1 MEPRT
6 SQLTLPDA
14 TDPAMPRPTLAKI
27 TICSR
32 RHAHPFGKPS
42 LSAEDVMVSS
52 RRNWELYV
60 NHRRAS
66 TEAVGCVQCVQAC
79 RITHWHTLF
88 QTTAIH
94 NGLAPTA

>member
-1 MEPRT
+1 MRNGAKDLAT
-6 SQLTLPDA
+6 DIADA
-14 TDPAMPRPTLAKI
+14 TDPAMPQPTLAKI
-27 TICSR
+27 TIYSR

-60 NHRRAS
+60 NHTRAS

-79 RITHWHTLF
+79 RITHWHTVPD
-88 QTTAIH
+88 H
-94 NGLAPTA
+94 RDP